1 MDIERDQL
9 KYNSFLVT
17 VESCVQE
24 MWQSAVSDAYP
35 APQPP
40 QIFSH
45 LVPHRRASPNGSVR
59 CVVMEVS
66 LKWSQYH
73 MYLDIW

>member
-1 MDIERDQL
+1 MDIQL

-24 MWQSAVSDAYP
+24 MWQSAVSDTCRVP
-35 APQPP
+35 APHSPHKY
-40 QIFSH
+40 SH
-45 LVPHRRASPNGSVR
+45 LVPHRRAPPNGSVR
-59 CVVMEVS
+59 CAVMEVS
-66 LKWSQYH
+66 LKWFKYR